1 MNVMQPV
8 MFTVKDIVIG
18 TRSIQGR
25 DNLSMS
31 KSMAIDGHWVKN
43 SIFFRIG

>member
-1 MNVMQPV
+1 MSDMLLVILTVNDTMN
-8 MFTVKDIVIG
+8 G
-18 TRSIQGR
+18 TRSIQGKEM
-25 DNLSMS
+25 LLMS

>member
-18 TRSIQGR
+18 TRSIPDR
-25 DNLSMS
+25 EMLSMS
-31 KSMAIDGHWVKN
+31 KSMAIGGHWVKN
-43 SIFFRIG
+43 SIYSHIE